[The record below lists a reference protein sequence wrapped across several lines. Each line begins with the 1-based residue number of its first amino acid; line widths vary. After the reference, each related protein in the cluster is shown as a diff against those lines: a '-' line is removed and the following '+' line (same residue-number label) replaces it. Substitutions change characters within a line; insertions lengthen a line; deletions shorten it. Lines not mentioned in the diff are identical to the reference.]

1 MVNSRTDTGKG
12 DCLTDEM
19 ISGYLEGTLTPVIKA
34 ACEVHLISCDSCR
47 EKLATFMRLLQPD
60 ITPEESGTINK
71 AMARWEERGLRPVPS
86 ERPRLWRTTYYAL
99 AGIAAV
105 LIVGIA
111 LWGGLFN
118 RPVGEDVVQQIVS
131 ADSRP
136 FAPQV
141 ANQPYRSFN
150 PVRSPQESEF
160 EKLIEDMPR
169 RGATA
174 YVQGRL
180 NLVAGNYDKA
190 VANLKTA
197 AGERNPP
204 AEVLNDL
211 GVAYFQRDADGDAAL
226 AKEQFEAALNKNG
239 RFLPAIFN
247 LALYF
252 EREGNSAEAEKQRT
266 RYLTLD
272 RDSEWAQEIKAN
284 ISRKDRS
291 Q

>member
-1 MVNSRTDTGKG
+1 MVNSRTETGKG

-86 ERPRLWRTTYYAL
+86 ERPRLWRTTYYAI

-105 LIVGIA
+105 LIVGVA

-118 RPVGEDVVQQIVS
+118 RALGEDVVQQILS
-131 ADSRP
+131 AESRP
-136 FAPQV
+136 FAPQI
-141 ANQPYRSFN
+141 ANQPYRAFN
-150 PVRSPQESEF
+150 PVRSPRTDR
-160 EKLIEDMPR
+160 IENVIDEMTKQ
-169 RGATA
+169 GATA

-180 NLVAGNYDKA
+180 NLAAGNYDKA

-197 AGERNPP
+197 ASDDPP

-211 GVAYFQRDADGDAAL
+211 GVAYFLRDAVGDASS
-226 AKEQFEAALNKNG
+226 AKEQFEAALRKNEK
-239 RFLPAIFN
+239 FLPAIFN

-252 EREGNSAEAEKQRT
+252 EREGNSAEAEEQRT
-266 RYLTLD
+266 RYLALD
-272 RDSEWAQEIKAN
+272 QDSEWAKEVQAN
-284 ISRKDRS
+284 ITRKDRS

>member
-1 MVNSRTDTGKG
+1 
-12 DCLTDEM
+12 M

-71 AMARWEERGLRPVPS
+71 TMARWEERGLRPVSS

-105 LIVGIA
+105 LLVGIA
-111 LWGGLFN
+111 LWSGLFN

-150 PVRSPQESEF
+150 PVRAPQEAEF

-211 GVAYFQRDADGDAAL
+211 GVAYFLRDADGDADL
-226 AKEQFEAALNKNG
+226 AKEQFEAALSKNSK
-239 RFLPAIFN
+239 FLPAIFN

-252 EREGNSAEAEKQRT
+252 ERERKFAEAEEQRT
-266 RYLTLD
+266 RYLALD
-272 RDSEWAQEIKAN
+272 QDSEWAKEVKAS

>member
-1 MVNSRTDTGKG
+1 MVNSQTDTGKG

-47 EKLATFMRLLQPD
+47 EKLATFMRLLQPE

-71 AMARWEERGLRPVPS
+71 AMARWEGSGLRPVPA

-105 LIVGIA
+105 LVVGIA
-111 LWGGLFN
+111 LWGPLFG
-118 RPVGEDVVQQIVS
+118 RAVGEDVVQQILS
-131 ADSRP
+131 AESRP
-136 FAPQV
+136 FAPQI
-141 ANQPYRSFN
+141 ANQPYRAFN
-150 PVRSPQESEF
+150 PVRSPRTDRLENVIDEMTKQ
-160 EKLIEDMPR
+160 
-169 RGATA
+169 GATA

-180 NLVAGNYDKA
+180 NLAAGNYDKA
-190 VANLKTA
+190 VANLKA
-197 AGERNPP
+197 AASDRDPP

-211 GVAYFQRDADGDAAL
+211 GVAYFLRDAGGDASSAR
-226 AKEQFEAALNKNG
+226 EQFEAALHKDG
-239 RFLPAIFN
+239 KFLPAIFN

-252 EREGNSAEAEKQRT
+252 EREGNSAEAERQRT

-272 RDSEWAQEIKAN
+272 QESDWAMEVKAN
-284 ISRKDRS
+284 TSRKDRS